1 MKMKLV
7 AGLAIIATIMEGCS
21 VFCPQPQLNSQT
33 VNENSSAG
41 SELMKRCQA
50 SAQKLSA
57 QCTGANAADCQT
69 NVQEVSKDCTGGQ
82 GIFDTLVQMT
92 TQPSK

>member
-1 MKMKLV
+1 MKMKRLV
-7 AGLAIIATIMEGCS
+7 GLTIIATILGGCS
-21 VFCPQPQLNSQT
+21 TFCPQPALNPQT
-33 VNENSSAG
+33 VNENASAG
-41 SELMKRCQA
+41 SELMKRCQS
-50 SAQKLSA
+50 SAQKLAA

-69 NVQEVSKDCTGGQ
+69 NVQEVTKDCTGGK

>member
-1 MKMKLV
+1 MKIKRLV
-7 AGLAIIATIMEGCS
+7 GLAILATIIEGCS
-21 VFCPQPQLNSQT
+21 TLCPQPKLNPQT
-33 VNENSSAG
+33 VNENASAG

-69 NVQEVSKDCTGGQ
+69 NVQEVTKDCTGGQ

-92 TQPSK
+92 TETSK